1 MVGIKQHAIKFCI
14 DTAHRMKASVPTIVK
29 YAKVELVPPKPTE
42 IGEIRQGFSNIC
54 LAYKSKSYRNLSVKE
69 AWLNTLITLEVIMWF
84 FAGEIIGRGHLV
96 GYHQKL

>member
-1 MVGIKQHAIKFCI
+1 MCFSFA

-54 LAYKSKSYRNLSVKE
+54 LAYKSKSYRNLSVKVSKI
-69 AWLNTLITLEVIMWF
+69 LRSN
-84 FAGEIIGRGHLV
+84 
-96 GYHQKL
+96 